1 MANIV
6 VSAESIHK
14 QFRPPHQVSSVKSL
28 FTNLFSN
35 KKEHVKPHVVL
46 DGVDLEIRKGE
57 FFGIVGRNG
66 SGKSTLLKILAGIYQ
81 PSEGSLK
88 VDGRLVPFIELG
100 VGFNPELTGKDN
112 VYLNGAMLGFSK
124 AEIDKMYDS
133 IVDFAELDEF
143 MGEKLKNYSSGMQVR
158 LAFSMAIR
166 ADADILLI
174 DEVLAVGDAS
184 FQKKCYDYFFELK
197 EKRKTVIFISH
208 DMSAIKSYCDRV
220 MLLDNGRVAALGDP
234 QAVANKYLELF
245 RDPNKLGHEGL
256 RRWGNGAVRQV
267 DSSVVVADDKIILKT
282 EVSVMDPVDELI
294 YGFQIMSSDG
304 TEVTATNSKMIQQ
317 KSVCDLRKGTKL
329 SFQWEIDNIFSS
341 GEYSVNF
348 AYVDENDVALE
359 WVIGAVSFDVVK
371 KLKSATSVLPGIK
384 VVVKGDQ

>member
-1 MANIV
+1 MKCSLLATL
-6 VSAESIHK
+6 VS
-14 QFRPPHQVSSVKSL
+14 R
-28 FTNLFSN
+28 
-35 KKEHVKPHVVL
+35 
-46 DGVDLEIRKGE
+46 
-57 FFGIVGRNG
+57 
-66 SGKSTLLKILAGIYQ
+66 
-81 PSEGSLK
+81 
-88 VDGRLVPFIELG
+88 
-100 VGFNPELTGKDN
+100 
-112 VYLNGAMLGFSK
+112 
-124 AEIDKMYDS
+124 
-133 IVDFAELDEF
+133 
-143 MGEKLKNYSSGMQVR
+143 
-158 LAFSMAIR
+158 
-166 ADADILLI
+166 
-174 DEVLAVGDAS
+174 
-184 FQKKCYDYFFELK
+184 KKCYDYFFELK

>member
-1 MANIV
+1 
-6 VSAESIHK
+6 
-14 QFRPPHQVSSVKSL
+14 
-28 FTNLFSN
+28 
-35 KKEHVKPHVVL
+35 VVL